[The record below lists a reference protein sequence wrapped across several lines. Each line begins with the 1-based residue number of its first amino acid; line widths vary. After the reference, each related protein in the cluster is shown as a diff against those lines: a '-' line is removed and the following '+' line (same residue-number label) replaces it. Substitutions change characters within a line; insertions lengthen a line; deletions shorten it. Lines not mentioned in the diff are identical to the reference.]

1 MKIKDKKYLE
11 NLLLKYQI
19 PSEIEDPLIN
29 SLSELK
35 DLLNYIPKESHLK
48 FLYSNK
54 INIKKILY
62 DEDEIL
68 ELNKDVINNDNY
80 IHNYFYLYEIIG
92 DNNTINYTYDF
103 DLINILNE
111 RMKAEEHNLKKFI
124 LYIFAY
130 AILYN
135 YENSNKE
142 SSSDEEYDTIYKEIE
157 EFMKNQQQILEEFN
171 LNLTLLNYKSYII
184 NNIYAEVI
192 ISLIKNKKLENYE
205 YSKNIMEQLDIE
217 NIDLT
222 KELFTSLKKEFDDN
236 LDKEYIKCY
245 NITNTFN
252 ENHINFYYIL
262 FKYVFKISY
271 YIYQIKFFLNAQKS
285 LKDIIKNND
294 NILSDIKSNERKEFV
309 LIIFLDS
316 DYDFIKNKYETKKDN
331 YSNPSK
337 EISISHST
345 TLTSSTTND
354 NNDSFLTNES
364 SRKKKKEKRKRK
376 IFIIEN
382 SEKNEEEKEKKEKL
396 NLINETI
403 KIIYKP
409 NKEEQKEIVKLVKN
423 KKYYYSF
430 NYFNDHKKD
439 FSEDTNSDEY
449 KIYEYLSEFF
459 DILKNE
465 YKNNSELIMEMLIN
479 KNSNDLEFNYNY
491 NSHFYKDIN
500 NISEEAIQYF
510 IDEINSEKYSLK
522 KEKSSKKSKIEKSK
536 KKKTTNKNLD
546 ETLDETGNELKISR
560 KIKYH
565 KYKILFF
572 KKVIGNHYKIG
583 ENNSA
588 QFIKELNH
596 RDLKYISGGTDKVLK
611 IYKSNFYEFQD
622 KIELSSEISDNVC
635 QIINAKNQN
644 ESNEDLSFLVCT
656 KKDLILYDL
665 DNDKRKFKSKFILP
679 KIDDIT
685 CNSFLKIESENDE
698 SLIIAGK
705 GGALRIN
712 NINKIILNNSGSFD
726 KYKILKDIEYM
737 GLIQINKKLIALT
750 SNSNLPRGEDK
761 LVIYNIETSKEK
773 IFKYSFDQDGD
784 GQNTGQLF
792 THCSFIISSNGL
804 AVLIPESKKNE
815 NERYLICASKKY
827 IEDQKN
833 GILFINASDDKFNN
847 KFYNTEDFEVYCF
860 CQIMER
866 PQKADQSKING
877 IEPTIPTDF
886 FLVGGFDQTRGEGL
900 IKLYKLFDNEDTKQ
914 KDIKF
919 LQDIEFK
926 KYAKPE
932 KEEAYKENDE
942 TKNMDDTMLINT
954 QSQSVTN
961 ILVDNEM
968 FEGFNGAISSII
980 QSTSTG
986 NILVSCYDGKI
997 SLLSKINLELY
1008 GKELNFI

>member
-1 MKIKDKKYLE
+1 MKIKEKKYLE

-92 DNNTINYTYDF
+92 DDNTINYTYDF

-142 SSSDEEYDTIYKEIE
+142 SSSDEVDTIYKEIE
-157 EFMKNQQQILEEFN
+157 KFMKNQQQILKEFN

-222 KELFTSLKKEFDDN
+222 KELFTSLKKEFDEN

-245 NITNTFN
+245 NITNSFN
-252 ENHINFYYIL
+252 KNHINFYYIL

-285 LKDIIKNND
+285 LKDIIKNKD

-309 LIIFLDS
+309 LKIFLDS

-331 YSNPSK
+331 YSNPRK

-345 TLTSSTTND
+345 TLTSILTEITNTNTST
-354 NNDSFLTNES
+354 
-364 SRKKKKEKRKRK
+364 RKKKKEKRKRK
-376 IFIIEN
+376 RKTPIIEN
-382 SEKNEEEKEKKEKL
+382 SERNEEEKEKKEKL

-439 FSEDTNSDEY
+439 FSENTNSDEY

-479 KNSNDLEFNYNY
+479 KNCKDLEFNYNY

-546 ETLDETGNELKISR
+546 ETGNELKISR

-596 RDLKYISGGTDKVLK
+596 RDLKYISGGTDMVLK

-635 QIINAKNQN
+635 QIINTKNQN

-685 CNSFLKIESENDE
+685 CNSFLKIKSENDE

-761 LVIYNIETSKEK
+761 LVIYDIETSEEK

-784 GQNTGQLF
+784 GQNTVQLF

-815 NERYLICASKKY
+815 N
-827 IEDQKN
+827 
-833 GILFINASDDKFNN
+833 
-847 KFYNTEDFEVYCF
+847 
-860 CQIMER
+860 
-866 PQKADQSKING
+866 
-877 IEPTIPTDF
+877 
-886 FLVGGFDQTRGEGL
+886 
-900 IKLYKLFDNEDTKQ
+900 
-914 KDIKF
+914 
-919 LQDIEFK
+919 
-926 KYAKPE
+926 
-932 KEEAYKENDE
+932 
-942 TKNMDDTMLINT
+942 
-954 QSQSVTN
+954 
-961 ILVDNEM
+961 
-968 FEGFNGAISSII
+968 
-980 QSTSTG
+980 
-986 NILVSCYDGKI
+986 
-997 SLLSKINLELY
+997 
-1008 GKELNFI
+1008 